1 MIKNSLH
8 FDKTPLEIISAY
20 AQRMNDEMQ
29 SGEVGYYHLP
39 ELGLNLLPAIS
50 KLETKF
56 SHIKNVIAV
65 GIGGSSLGVK
75 ALKCMLKSV
84 KKEGS
89 RELYFLDNVDGFSFE
104 ELMGGLKFDES
115 LFIISSKSGTTIETI
130 TLFKCI
136 LARFEPLNLSLN
148 FLIIT
153 DPGSPLES
161 YARENEIEFF
171 NIPKNVG
178 GRFSVLSAIGLVP
191 LGLCGYDVGAILDGA
206 KACKRRYLQAEN
218 QNEMLNLTTVVSNL
232 AEFTDVK
239 DANTSEANLGEFK
252 KIDEIKSDKISVG
265 ETIEIANTYPSG
277 SNLESNDANELNKN
291 GLNLIAQEGQ
301 SKRAIGSLLRNND
314 DTLLQKAYH
323 YATHKNA
330 KINVIFS
337 YSDRFVEFNDWYVQ
351 LWAESLGK
359 KKGFK
364 RYGLT
369 PVGLIGSRDQHSFL
383 QLIMDGV
390 KDKTVTFIKIL
401 DQDTTI
407 RAPDISLEGMEGC
420 DFANGL
426 SLNELI
432 NAQCDATTH
441 ALMQEGISVDEIT
454 LERLDERH
462 AGYLIY
468 YYELLTSA
476 TGIMLGINTYDQ
488 PGVEVGKRILKTML
502 KR

>member
-1 MIKNSLH
+1 MVKNNL
-8 FDKTPLEIISAY
+8 FFEKTPISAIKSY
-20 AQRMNDEMQ
+20 AKRMNEELE
-29 SGEVGYYHLP
+29 SGDIGYYHLP
-39 ELGLNLLPAIS
+39 ELGGDILASIS
-50 KLETKF
+50 KFEDNFKD
-56 SHIKNVIAV
+56 IKNIVLV

-75 ALKCMLKSV
+75 ALKCLLESR
-84 KKEGS
+84 KKPDS
-89 RELYFLDNVDGFSFE
+89 KDLYFLDNVDPFSFE
-104 ELMGGLKFDES
+104 KMFDKLKFNDT

-136 LARFEPLNLSLN
+136 LDRFKPRNLNKN

-153 DPGSPLES
+153 DPGSPLET
-161 YARENEIEFF
+161 YAKENNIVFF

-191 LGLCGYDVGAILDGA
+191 LTLCGYDTKALLDGA
-206 KACKRRYLQAEN
+206 IECKKQFLQEN
-218 QNEMLNLTTVVSNL
+218 
-232 AEFTDVK
+232 D
-239 DANTSEANLGEFK
+239 NTLM
-252 KIDEIKSDKISVG
+252 
-265 ETIEIANTYPSG
+265 Y
-277 SNLESNDANELNKN
+277 
-291 GLNLIAQEGQ
+291 
-301 SKRAIGSLLRNND
+301 
-314 DTLLQKAYH
+314 KAYH

-337 YSDRFVEFNDWYVQ
+337 YSDRFLEFNDWYVQ

-359 KKGFK
+359 KEGFK

-383 QLIMDGV
+383 QLIMDGT

-401 DQDTTI
+401 DHDSTTTT
-407 RAPDISLEGMEGC
+407 PNLNLSHLEEC
-420 DFANGL
+420 NFVNHLKL
-426 SLNELI
+426 SDLI

-441 ALMQEGISVDEIT
+441 ALMQEGISVDLISID
-454 LERLDERH
+454 RLDEWH

-502 KR
+502 QK

>member
-1 MIKNSLH
+1 
-8 FDKTPLEIISAY
+8 
-20 AQRMNDEMQ
+20 MNDEFEG
-29 SGEVGYYHLP
+29 GEIGYYHLP
-39 ELGLNLLPAIS
+39 ELGINLLSQIS
-50 KLETKF
+50 ALEDKF
-56 SHIKNVIAV
+56 KHIKKVVLV

-75 ALKCMLKSV
+75 ALKCMLNSV
-84 KKEGS
+84 KKSGA
-89 RELYFLDNVDGFSFE
+89 RQLLFLDNVDPFSFE
-104 ELMGGLKFDES
+104 ELASELNFSES

-136 LARFEPLNLSLN
+136 LAKFKPTNLSSN
-148 FLIIT
+148 FIVIT
-153 DPGSPLES
+153 DPNSVLET
-161 YARENEIEFF
+161 YAKEQNIEVF

-191 LGLCGYDVGAILDGA
+191 LMLCGYDAKALLEGA
-206 KACKRRYLQAEN
+206 KECKDQFLQN
-218 QNEMLNLTTVVSNL
+218 S
-232 AEFTDVK
+232 
-239 DANTSEANLGEFK
+239 
-252 KIDEIKSDKISVG
+252 
-265 ETIEIANTYPSG
+265 
-277 SNLESNDANELNKN
+277 
-291 GLNLIAQEGQ
+291 
-301 SKRAIGSLLRNND
+301 D

-401 DQDTTI
+401 DHDSDTTT
-407 RAPDISLEGMEGC
+407 PELSLSRLESC
-420 DFANGL
+420 DFVNGL
-426 SLNELI
+426 SLSKLI

-441 ALMQEGISVDEIT
+441 ALIQEGISVDTIAIN
-454 LERLDERH
+454 RLDERH

>member
-1 MIKNSLH
+1 MVKNNLY
-8 FDKTPLEIISAY
+8 FKKTPLDTITSY
-20 AQRMNDEMQ
+20 AKRMNDELE
-29 SGEVGYYHLP
+29 SGDIGYYHLP
-39 ELGLNLLPAIS
+39 ELGNDMLASIKNIES
-50 KLETKF
+50 KF
-56 SHIKNVIAV
+56 ADIKNVVLV

-75 ALKCMLKSV
+75 ALKQMLKAET
-84 KKEGS
+84 KDGS

-104 ELMGGLKFDES
+104 KLMKKIEFKKS

-136 LARFEPLNLSLN
+136 LQRFKPENLSQN

-153 DPGSPLES
+153 DPNSPLEI
-161 YARENEIEFF
+161 YAKENQITYF

-191 LGLCGYDVGAILDGA
+191 LSLCGYDIKALLEGARE
-206 KACKRRYLQAEN
+206 CKKQFL
-218 QNEMLNLTTVVSNL
+218 
-232 AEFTDVK
+232 
-239 DANTSEANLGEFK
+239 
-252 KIDEIKSDKISVG
+252 SDK
-265 ETIEIANTYPSG
+265 
-277 SNLESNDANELNKN
+277 
-291 GLNLIAQEGQ
+291 
-301 SKRAIGSLLRNND
+301 D
-314 DTLLQKAYH
+314 DTLMHKAYH
-323 YATHKNA
+323 YATHKSA

-337 YSDRFVEFNDWYVQ
+337 YSDRLLAFNDWYVQ

-390 KDKTVTFIKIL
+390 KDKTVTFIKVE
-401 DQDTTI
+401 DQNSIAIT
-407 RAPDISLEGMEGC
+407 PNLSLKHLEEC
-420 DFANGL
+420 DFANDI
-426 SLNELI
+426 SLNSLI

-441 ALMQEGISVDEIT
+441 ALIQEGISVDVIT
-454 LERLDERH
+454 VSKLDEWH

-502 KR
+502 GR

>member
-1 MIKNSLH
+1 MVKNNL
-8 FDKTPLEIISAY
+8 FFKKTPLETITSY
-20 AQRMNDEMQ
+20 AKRMNDELE
-29 SGEVGYYHLP
+29 SGEIGYYHLP
-39 ELGLNLLPAIS
+39 ELGSDMIASIKDIEN
-50 KLETKF
+50 KF
-56 SHIKNVIAV
+56 AHIKNVVLV

-75 ALKCMLKSV
+75 ALKQMLKAV
-84 KKEGS
+84 KKDDN
-89 RELYFLDNVDGFSFE
+89 RELYFLDNVDGFSFD
-104 ELMGGLKFDES
+104 ELMGHIKFNES

-136 LARFEPLNLSLN
+136 LDKFKPTNLSQN

-153 DPGSPLES
+153 DPNSPLEI
-161 YARENEIEFF
+161 YAKENNIVYF

-191 LGLCGYDVGAILDGA
+191 LSLCGYDIKALLEGASE
-206 KACKRRYLQAEN
+206 CKKQF
-218 QNEMLNLTTVVSNL
+218 LN
-232 AEFTDVK
+232 
-239 DANTSEANLGEFK
+239 
-252 KIDEIKSDKISVG
+252 DK
-265 ETIEIANTYPSG
+265 
-277 SNLESNDANELNKN
+277 
-291 GLNLIAQEGQ
+291 
-301 SKRAIGSLLRNND
+301 D
-314 DTLLQKAYH
+314 DTLMHKAYH
-323 YATHKNA
+323 YATHKSA

-337 YSDRFVEFNDWYVQ
+337 YSDRFLAFNDWYVQ

-383 QLIMDGV
+383 QLIMDGM
-390 KDKTVTFIKIL
+390 KDKTVTFIKIE
-401 DQDTTI
+401 DQNSHTTT
-407 RAPDISLEGMEGC
+407 PNLSLNHLEEC
-420 DFANGL
+420 DFANDL

-432 NAQCDATTH
+432 NAQCDSTTH
-441 ALMQEGISVDEIT
+441 ALIQEGISVDVISICK
-454 LERLDERH
+454 LDEWH

-502 KR
+502 SK